1 VVGLVSLIDS
11 IASRK
16 SLAGMRS
23 GVGGR
28 SVSSAGA

>member
-16 SLAGMRS
+16 SLAGARS
-23 GVGGR
+23 GGGG